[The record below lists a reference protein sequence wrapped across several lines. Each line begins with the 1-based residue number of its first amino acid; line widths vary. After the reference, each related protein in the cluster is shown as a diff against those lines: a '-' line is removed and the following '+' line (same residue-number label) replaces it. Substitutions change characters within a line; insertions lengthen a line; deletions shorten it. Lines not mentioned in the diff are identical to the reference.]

1 MLLLDAYCFKGL
13 PVLLKSD
20 AGKKIYGKFMNIAD
34 ETAQAWLQ
42 GVVDLVE
49 ILHIDIQAYLDCDK
63 YKARCNNNDWILHP
77 LPLLTAVG
85 NGLGGGDYYGI
96 NKDQVGGWAWCTI
109 SVEDDIPVGYEE
121 LEYIFRED

>member
-1 MLLLDAYCFKGL
+1 MLLLDAYYFKGL

-49 ILHIDIQAYLDCDK
+49 ILHIDIQGLDVLWNLVQE
-63 YKARCNNNDWILHP
+63 YGVP
-77 LPLLTAVG
+77 TAKKMCKEV
-85 NGLGGGDYYGI
+85 
-96 NKDQVGGWAWCTI
+96 
-109 SVEDDIPVGYEE
+109 
-121 LEYIFRED
+121 